1 MHSFSLEQSSS
12 GRVYFFCSCNPG
24 KSAPISQPQAFQ
36 FLFQFRET
44 LASSS
49 SFRSALIIVLVA
61 SAAGLFSLALWLGEI
76 LTSVQNAFVFLPSEG
91 AVLTAPGPWLG
102 AALIFIVSFA
112 VTVDVARFGG
122 RRAFVYLGGGFLIL
136 TAVSLLASWFLSVDV
151 LFAPLALAASLAAI
165 TMQVKRLRE
174 RDIELTEKLTA
185 ASGKFESLE
194 NDAEHRLQSGLHLLD
209 TVLSPSE
216 LVVFRRDGDGR
227 LVPSARLRAAAGATA
242 DTSRNSAWRDG
253 VSLCERAM
261 TACEIVVEQSDAGE
275 QAANVALPLRHED
288 RTVGALLI
296 RVTREFD
303 NDDRALLTAVGGQ
316 MARNLQRE
324 EAHQPA
330 GKRSPL
336 AFFSARVGE
345 EKLESL
351 YVLNGAL
358 LEQSVGINA
367 LAEVG
372 EGVALAYLDGRIAYA
387 NAALAELAGLPHQQT
402 CKLSFFELLDCFRTD
417 VFDEP
422 AIAVRR
428 VLQTGEAYEREL
440 EFPERNATYGL
451 RLALVMDNA
460 AAAATDAF
468 SFQAVEARTSAPQ
481 PLCLALVVKDLTILK
496 EHEQLKSDMISLM
509 SHELRTPLTSING
522 FAELLVADDELPE
535 QAKEFVTIISNESQR
550 LSRMINTFLTVT
562 KLQRK
567 DRQEVLKIPLRLDEV
582 VKETI
587 AGMQTVARK
596 RRIRLVEQPSGRLP
610 PVAADKSMITQA
622 VKNLVSNAI
631 KYSPE
636 RTTVTVTTSLEA
648 EAVRFSVE
656 DRGYGIPAEA
666 KDRVWEKFYRV
677 VREGQEKDEE
687 STGLGLSF
695 VREVVEQHGG
705 SVDLE
710 SEVGRGSKFSFTL
723 PRL

>member
-1 MHSFSLEQSSS
+1 MARLSSF
-12 GRVYFFCSCNPG
+12 
-24 KSAPISQPQAFQ
+24 KSAFIYA
-36 FLFQFRET
+36 
-44 LASSS
+44 
-49 SFRSALIIVLVA
+49 LVA
-61 SAAGLFSLALWLGEI
+61 SVAGSFSLALWLGGI
-76 LTSVQNAFVFLPSEG
+76 LTSVQNAFVVLPKEG
-91 AVLTAPGPWLG
+91 AVLAVPGPWLG
-102 AALIFIVSFA
+102 AALILTVSFA
-112 VTVDVARFGG
+112 VTVDVGRFGG

-136 TAVSLLASWFLSVDV
+136 TAVSLLASRFLLVDV
-151 LFAPLALAASLAAI
+151 LFAPLALAASIAAI
-165 TMQVKRLRE
+165 TMQLRRLRE
-174 RDIELTEKLTA
+174 RDIALTEKLIA
-185 ASGKFESLE
+185 ASWKFESLTD
-194 NDAEHRLQSGLHLLD
+194 DADHRLQSGLKLLD

-216 LVVFRRDGDGR
+216 VVVFRRDGDGR
-227 LVPSARLRAAAGATA
+227 LVSSARLRANNSGSLE
-242 DTSRNSAWRDG
+242 TSRNSAWRDG
-253 VSLCERAM
+253 VNLCERAM
-261 TACEIVVEQSDAGE
+261 AAGEIIVEQIDADDRT
-275 QAANVALPLRHED
+275 ANVALPLRHED
-288 RTVGALLI
+288 HTVGAVLVRL
-296 RVTREFD
+296 TQGCD
-303 NDDRALLTAVGGQ
+303 HDDRALLTAVAGQ

-324 EAHQPA
+324 EAHQ
-330 GKRSPL
+330 GSGQRSAL
-336 AFFSARVGE
+336 AFFSSKASE

-372 EGVALAYLDGRIAYA
+372 DGVALAYLDGRIAYA
-387 NAALAELAGLPHQQT
+387 NAALAELAEIAQEQT
-402 CKLSFFELLDCFRTD
+402 RQMSFFDLLDRFRTD

-428 VLQTGEAYEREL
+428 VLQTSEAYEREL
-440 EFPERNATYGL
+440 YFAERNATYGL
-451 RLALVMDNA
+451 RIALVFPNSA
-460 AAAATDAF
+460 AAASDVF
-468 SFQAVEARTSAPQ
+468 TSDNRNTAQ
-481 PLCLALVVKDLTILK
+481 PLCLALVVKDLTQLK
-496 EHEQLKSDMISLM
+496 EYEQLKSDMISLM

-522 FAELLVADDELPE
+522 FAELLTADDELPE
-535 QAKEFVTIISNESQR
+535 QAKEFVTIIASESQR

-562 KLQRK
+562 KLERK
-567 DRQEVLKIPLRLDEV
+567 DRQEVLKIPLRLDEL

-587 AGMQTVARK
+587 AGMQTVAKK
-596 RRIRLVEQPSGRLP
+596 RRIRLVEQPTQRLP

-648 EAVRFSVE
+648 EAVRLSVE

-666 KDRVWEKFYRV
+666 RDRVWEKFYRV

-705 SVDLE
+705 RVDLE
-710 SEVGRGSKFSFTL
+710 SEEGRGSKFSFTL